1 MVKACDVK
9 RNDLIGVNGLPHIV
23 EDLKVTS
30 PSARGAST
38 LYRFRFRNLVT
49 KNKVDM
55 TCKGDDPL
63 EQIAFEKRAVQ
74 FLFVQ
79 QDQYTFMDAEDFSQ
93 FILNR
98 DEIAEQIDFLAEDM
112 EGIMALVA
120 DGKILTIEMPASV
133 ALKIVECDPVLKG
146 GSATARTKP
155 AKLQTGLVVQ
165 VPEYLTP
172 GEVIRVD
179 TRTSKYLQRA

>member
-1 MVKACDVK
+1 MVKASDLK
-9 RNDLIGVNGLPHIV
+9 RNDLVGLQGLPHIV

-74 FLFVQ
+74 FLFSK
-79 QDQYTFMDAEDFSQ
+79 QDEYTFMDAEDFSQ
-93 FILNR
+93 FVLHKE
-98 DEIAEQIDFLAEDM
+98 EIAEQIDFLTEDM
-112 EGIMALVA
+112 EGIVALVA
-120 DGKILTIEMPASV
+120 DEKILTIEMPSSV
-133 ALKIVECDPVLKG
+133 VLKIVECDPVLKG

>member
-1 MVKACDVK
+1 MVKAADVK
-9 RNDLIGVNGLPHIV
+9 RNDLIGINNAPHIV

-38 LYRFRFRNLVT
+38 LYRFRFRNLIT

-63 EQIAFEKRAVQ
+63 ESISFEKRAVQ
-74 FLFVQ
+74 YLFSK
-79 QDQYTFMDAEDFSQ
+79 QDEYTFMDAEDFSQ
-93 FILNR
+93 FTLNK
-98 DEIAEQIDFLAEDM
+98 DEIAEQIDFLVEDQ
-112 EGIMALVA
+112 EGIMALIA
-120 DGKILTIEMPASV
+120 DGRILTIEMPSSV
-133 ALKIVECDPVLKG
+133 SLKIVECDPVLKG

-155 AKLQTGLVVQ
+155 AKLQTGLIVQ

-172 GEVIRVD
+172 DEVIRVD

>member
-1 MVKACDVK
+1 MVKASDLK
-9 RNDLIGVNGLPHIV
+9 RNDLVGIQGMPHIV

-74 FLFVQ
+74 FLFIQ
-79 QDQYTFMDAEDFSQ
+79 CSSATFGKSNF
-93 FILNR
+93 FIR
-98 DEIAEQIDFLAEDM
+98 FL
-112 EGIMALVA
+112 
-120 DGKILTIEMPASV
+120 KIL
-133 ALKIVECDPVLKG
+133 C
-146 GSATARTKP
+146 
-155 AKLQTGLVVQ
+155 
-165 VPEYLTP
+165 
-172 GEVIRVD
+172 
-179 TRTSKYLQRA
+179 